1 MNDEKS
7 ELQELAAQVAA
18 LSEEKEVIVG
28 ALQLVYGR
36 VVEIEKALLALHE
49 RQADLEAAMRR
60 QLEVMQVAI
69 DGLADVL
76 RRWGGKPPSAP
87 PPLSGV
93 N

>member
-1 MNDEKS
+1 MDERTKMD
-7 ELQELAAQVAA
+7 ELQALAERVATLEDA
-18 LSEEKEVIVG
+18 LRYVF
-28 ALQLVYGR
+28 ARLV
-36 VVEIEKALLALHE
+36 ESEKALLALHE

-76 RRWGGKPPSAP
+76 RRWGGRPPGPAA
-87 PPLSGV
+87 PLSGV